1 MFFLCGYSIKAA
13 PFIAGAVLA
22 FLGWTLYW
30 TGLNLTGAS
39 LGATL
44 GTALGWGAAM
54 LFQRH
59 DLLLPSIIAC
69 ALLGAL
75 VGVFLAR
82 TIHKIFFFLTGC
94 VFGVAVG
101 VAAAQYL
108 RKMGYVQAGHLAADV
123 GIKAACGLAGG
134 FLMLFLHGYIVM
146 IATSAVGTLL
156 MVYSIGSQNYTLL
169 IPFIFLSALI
179 FQIALVRLRGKR
191 FLSRGKD
198 DD

>member
-1 MFFLCGYSIKAA
+1 MAKHSAGVQLAA
-13 PFIAGAVLA
+13 LRRSKMGFI
-22 FLGWTLYW
+22 
-30 TGLNLTGAS
+30 
-39 LGATL
+39 
-44 GTALGWGAAM
+44 
-54 LFQRH
+54 FQRH

-94 VFGVAVG
+94 VCGVAVG

-134 FLMLFLHGYIVM
+134 FLLLFLLGYIVM
-146 IATSAVGTLL
+146 IATSAVVTLL
-156 MVYSIGSQNYTLL
+156 VVEIIGSPNYTLL